1 MKLWFAIGS
10 SVAALMLYSN
20 AIADQMPAQGAAA
33 AGDKAVS
40 VPQIPSNPLLA
51 DTIAQVAVVTQA
63 VAQIASTAVIVPA
76 ATDAPSDVA
85 APASV
90 PSKGMAVVLPRA
102 KGKVAQKTEKAK
114 SDKVKRREELAAAGV
129 KPMAVRCVGKPET
142 GTAAWYGGRYLGRR
156 TSSGERLDTIHPT
169 AAHRTLPLNSLA
181 RVTNLRNGRS
191 VVVRVTDRGPVADDL
206 LIDMSPSAAAE
217 LRMKEAGLVPVR
229 VEQVVEVPA
238 NVVADAK

>member
-1 MKLWFAIGS
+1 MRLWSVIGS
-10 SVAALMLYSN
+10 SAGALMLYN
-20 AIADQMPAQGAAA
+20 GAIAGQMPPQGTPA

-40 VPQIPSNPLLA
+40 APQTPTNPLLA
-51 DTIAQVAVVTQA
+51 DAIAQVAVVTQT
-63 VAQIASTAVIVPA
+63 VAQIASTVVIVRTA
-76 ATDAPSDVA
+76 ADAPADVA

-90 PSKGMAVVLPRA
+90 PGRDVAAVPLRA
-102 KGKVAQKTEKAK
+102 KGRVVRSAEKAK
-114 SDKVKRREELAAAGV
+114 SDKVKRREELAAAHA
-129 KPMAVRCVGKPET
+129 KPTTLRCVGKPET

-156 TSSGERLDTIHPT
+156 TTSGERLDTIHPT

-191 VVVRVTDRGPVADDL
+191 VVVRVTDRGPVGRDL

-217 LRMKEAGLVPVR
+217 LQMKEAGLVPVR

-238 NVVADAK
+238 DAVADAK